1 MAVYLIN
8 IALIFF
14 WSFLL
19 LKNDRE
25 NKRKKK
31 AYCTIVAIQWILISG
46 LRHDSVGADTHG
58 YGLSFE
64 RVKDMSWQTLWDN
77 CMGYLFEGQE
87 VKDPGYNLLVKAFQ
101 IFSGEYQVFLFF
113 IAIVFTGLMAWWIYK
128 NSELPEISFLVY
140 SVLFYAFYGITGH
153 RQTLATALVCFIGYE
168 LIKEKKFLRFVLVAF
183 IAFMLHKSSIVFVAY
198 LLIAHINI
206 SLIYGGA
213 MVLGSAALALFGKSI
228 YAPIAEVL
236 GFMSGT
242 IDYEGGGA
250 ETYATVLLVACVV
263 IIGCY
268 GWISYRR
275 KDSKFLYNMI
285 FLTAASALFV
295 YQNQSFMRVQQYY
308 SLVIMI
314 MIPEVILTFR
324 ERTRAMGYM
333 AVVGVLVTYFVI
345 QAPQYQFFWQ

>member
-8 IALIFF
+8 IALIFV

-19 LKNDRE
+19 LKDRTD
-25 NKRKKK
+25 KKK
-31 AYCTIVAIQWILISG
+31 KKTYCTIVAIQWILISG
-46 LRHDSVGADTHG
+46 LRHKSVGADTSA
-58 YGLSFE
+58 YGDSFE
-64 RVKDMSWQTLWDN
+64 RVKDMSWGTLWDN

-101 IFSGEYQVFLFF
+101 VFSGEYQLFLFF
-113 IAIVFTGLMAWWIYK
+113 IAIVFTGLMAWWVYK

-153 RQTLATALVCFIGYE
+153 RQTLATALVCFIGCE
-168 LIKEKKFLRFVLVAF
+168 LIKEKKFLRFALVAF

-198 LLIAHINI
+198 LLIAHIDI

-213 MVLGSAALALFGKSI
+213 MVLGSTALAIFGKSI
-228 YAPIAEVL
+228 YAPIAEAL
-236 GFMSGT
+236 GFTSGT

-250 ETYATVLLVACVV
+250 ETYATVLLAACVI

-268 GWISYRR
+268 GWISSRR
-275 KDSKFLYNMI
+275 KDSKFLYNLV
-285 FLTAASALFV
+285 FLTAAATMFV
-295 YQNQSFMRVQQYY
+295 YQNQNFMRVQQYF

-314 MIPEVILTFR
+314 MIPEVILTFK

-333 AVVGVLVTYFVI
+333 AVAGVLITYLVI
-345 QAPQYQFFWQ
+345 QDPQYRFFFA